1 MSDELETAVPES
13 IPADAASAASVSELA
28 PVKPKRATTRK
39 KAASAVATAD
49 ASEGASTAD
58 APATKVVTAAAEGDT
73 LAVKKPATRK
83 RTTAA
88 KKTPAKTAAAA
99 DTETAATASTTEAAA
114 SAAPAKSAG
123 EAASTALKKP
133 AARKTTA
140 TRTRRKIA
148 PAEAESPAAAETAP
162 EAASDAAASAS
173 ATVGANVAS
182 AVAPEGA
189 ANASET
195 PARTPRTRTRTKAS
209 SAASG
214 ARSGAKKPAAS
225 RAKDAESSSD
235 AAPLAPIEFSSDAD
249 VIATET
255 LADPSLTA
263 GQSPKGN
270 GASAAEVLSVEVL
283 VTDAP
288 QSAASEVL
296 IEASAEASSAEG
308 SPEPAAPNRVRRER
322 NNGANNGDRSNNERN
337 DNNNKKRSKQNQNQ
351 NQNQGSSDKSN
362 GQNQQGQNNQ
372 NQNKANNK
380 GSFDRDHRRQRRQ
393 HGSRE
398 VLPSISRDE
407 LAEMKV
413 GDLREKAAE
422 YSIDASGY
430 RKAELVDV
438 VFEALCKA
446 EGIIEVTGIL
456 DIMNDGYGFLRAKGY
471 LPSEGD
477 AYVSLS
483 IIRRNGLRKGD
494 YVVGL
499 TRPAQG
505 NEKYAAIQKVISV
518 NDTPADELGG
528 RVRFADLTPIYPDE
542 RLIMEHGKSTTTA
555 RVIDLVSPIGKGQRG
570 LIVSPPKAGKTTV
583 LKDIAAAISANNP
596 EVHLMCL
603 LVDERPEEVTD
614 MERSIKGEV
623 ISSTFDKPCE
633 NHIAVAEL
641 VIERAKRL
649 VEQGRDVVILLDSI
663 TRLARAY
670 NMGTPASGRI
680 LSGGVDSSA
689 LYPPKRFLGAARN
702 IENGGSLTIL
712 GTALVDTGSKMDEVI
727 FEEFKGTGNME
738 LRLDRTLA
746 DKRIF
751 PAIDPITSGTRKE
764 ELLLDPQ
771 EAPLI
776 WAVRRV
782 LANLNNTER
791 AMDTLVKS
799 IKQTETNQEFL
810 IRFARKAQN
819 SSKQDSLDL

>member
-13 IPADAASAASVSELA
+13 IPADAASAASA

-39 KAASAVATAD
+39 KAAPAAAAAD
-49 ASEGASTAD
+49 AGEGASAAD
-58 APATKVVTAAAEGDT
+58 VSATKVAPAAAEGDT
-73 LAVKKPATRK
+73 PAAKKPATRK
-83 RTTAA
+83 RTTTA
-88 KKTPAKTAAAA
+88 KKTSAKVPAA
-99 DTETAATASTTEAAA
+99 DLEPAATASTTEAAA
-114 SAAPAKSAG
+114 SAVPAESAG
-123 EAASTALKKP
+123 EAASTAPKKP

-140 TRTRRKIA
+140 TRTRRKPAETDA
-148 PAEAESPAAAETAP
+148 PAVAETAS

-173 ATVGANVAS
+173 ATVGANAAS
-182 AVAPEGA
+182 AAAPEKA
-189 ANASET
+189 ANTSET
-195 PARTPRTRTRTKAS
+195 PDRTPRTRTRTKAA

-214 ARSGAKKPAAS
+214 ARSGTRKPAAS
-225 RAKDAESSSD
+225 RAKAAASSSD
-235 AAPLAPIEFSSDAD
+235 AASLAPIEFSSDAD

-255 LADPSLTA
+255 LADPSLPA
-263 GQSPKGN
+263 GQSSKGN
-270 GASAAEVLSVEVL
+270 GSPAAEVLSVEVL

-296 IEASAEASSAEG
+296 IEASAEASAAEG
-308 SPEPAAPNRVRRER
+308 SPEPATPNRVRRER
-322 NNGANNGDRSNNERN
+322 NNERN
-337 DNNNKKRSKQNQNQ
+337 GNNNKKRSKQNQNQ
-351 NQNQGSSDKSN
+351 NQNQGSSDKGN

-810 IRFARKAQN
+810 IRFARKAQS

>member
-1 MSDELETAVPES
+1 MSDELETAVSES
-13 IPADAASAASVSELA
+13 IPADAASAASA
-28 PVKPKRATTRK
+28 PAKPKRATTRK
-39 KAASAVATAD
+39 KAAPAAAAAD
-49 ASEGASTAD
+49 AGEGAPAAD
-58 APATKVVTAAAEGDT
+58 VSATKVAPAAAEGDA
-73 LAVKKPATRK
+73 LAAKKPTARK

-99 DTETAATASTTEAAA
+99 DTEPAVKA
-114 SAAPAKSAG
+114 SATETPAPAESAG
-123 EAASTALKKP
+123 EAASTAPKKP
-133 AARKTTA
+133 ATRKTTA

-148 PAEAESPAAAETAP
+148 PAEAESPAEAETAP

-288 QSAASEVL
+288 QSAASGVL

-407 LAEMKV
+407 FAEMKV

>member
-13 IPADAASAASVSELA
+13 IPADAASAASASESA
-28 PVKPKRATTRK
+28 PVKPKRTTTRK
-39 KAASAVATAD
+39 KAAPAAAADD
-49 ASEGASTAD
+49 ASDGASA
-58 APATKVVTAAAEGDT
+58 AAAEGD
-73 LAVKKPATRK
+73 APAAKKPATRK
-83 RTTAA
+83 RTTGA

-99 DTETAATASTTEAAA
+99 DTEPAVKAPAADAPTSAADAPAAPADAVGETA
-114 SAAPAKSAG
+114 SAAP
-123 EAASTALKKP
+123 KKP
-133 AARKTTA
+133 AARKTTV
-140 TRTRRKIA
+140 TRTRRRPA
-148 PAEAESPAAAETAP
+148 PAEADGPTAAETAP
-162 EAASDAAASAS
+162 EAAADAVSAS
-173 ATVGANVAS
+173 AAA
-182 AVAPEGA
+182 AAPEKA
-189 ANASET
+189 ENASET
-195 PARTPRTRTRTKAS
+195 PARTPRTRTRTKAA

-214 ARSGAKKPAAS
+214 ARSGARKPAAS
-225 RAKDAESSSD
+225 RAKVAAPSSE

-263 GQSPKGN
+263 GQAHAANSAP
-270 GASAAEVLSVEVL
+270 AAEVLAVEVL
-283 VTDAP
+283 VTDAS
-288 QSAASEVL
+288 QGAASEIL
-296 IEASAEASSAEG
+296 IEASTEASAAEG
-308 SPEPAAPNRVRRER
+308 SLEPATPNRVRRER
-322 NNGANNGDRSNNERN
+322 NNGANNGDRNNNERN
-337 DNNNKKRSKQNQNQ
+337 GNNNKKRPKQNQNQ
-351 NQNQGSSDKSN
+351 NQNQGSSDKNN
-362 GQNQQGQNNQ
+362 GQNQQNQQGQNSQ
-372 NQNKANNK
+372 NQSKNNNK
-380 GSFDRDHRRQRRQ
+380 GAFDRDHRRQRRQ

-456 DIMNDGYGFLRAKGY
+456 DIMNDGYGFLRTKGY

-738 LRLDRTLA
+738 LKLDRTLA

-799 IKQTETNQEFL
+799 IKQTETNQEFR

>member
-1 MSDELETAVPES
+1 MSDELETAVSES
-13 IPADAASAASVSELA
+13 IPADAASAASA
-28 PVKPKRATTRK
+28 PAKPKRATTRK
-39 KAASAVATAD
+39 KAAPAAAAAD
-49 ASEGASTAD
+49 AGEGAPAAD
-58 APATKVVTAAAEGDT
+58 VSATKVAPAAAEGD
-73 LAVKKPATRK
+73 APAAKKPTARK

-99 DTETAATASTTEAAA
+99 DTEPAVKA
-114 SAAPAKSAG
+114 SATETPAPAESAG
-123 EAASTALKKP
+123 EAASTAPKKP
-133 AARKTTA
+133 ATRKTTA

-148 PAEAESPAAAETAP
+148 PAEAESPAEAETAP

-407 LAEMKV
+407 FAEMKV

-494 YVVGL
+494 DVVGL

>member
-13 IPADAASAASVSELA
+13 IPADAANAASAPESA

-39 KAASAVATAD
+39 KAAPAAAAAD
-49 ASEGASTAD
+49 ASDGASAGEAVVTNVAAVASEEGA
-58 APATKVVTAAAEGDT
+58 P
-73 LAVKKPATRK
+73 AVKKPATRK
-83 RTTAA
+83 RATAA
-88 KKTPAKTAAAA
+88 KKTPAKTADAA
-99 DTETAATASTTEAAA
+99 DTEPAVKASATETPAPAARADAVGETAST
-114 SAAPAKSAG
+114 AP
-123 EAASTALKKP
+123 KKP
-133 AARKTTA
+133 VARKTSA
-140 TRTRRKIA
+140 TRTRRKSA
-148 PAEAESPAAAETAP
+148 PAEADAPTAAETAP
-162 EAASDAAASAS
+162 AAPADAASTSAAAAGSESAPT
-173 ATVGANVAS
+173 A
-182 AVAPEGA
+182 APEKA
-189 ANASET
+189 ANTSET
-195 PARTPRTRTRTKAS
+195 PARTPRTRTRTKA
-209 SAASG
+209 ASTAPG

-225 RAKDAESSSD
+225 RAKDAESSSKTS
-235 AAPLAPIEFSSDAD
+235 AQTPIEFSSDAD

-255 LADPSLTA
+255 LADPSLPA
-263 GQSPKGN
+263 GQTHADNGSP
-270 GASAAEVLSVEVL
+270 APEVLSVEVL

-288 QSAASEVL
+288 QSAASGVL
-296 IEASAEASSAEG
+296 IEASAEASAAEG
-308 SPEPAAPNRVRRER
+308 SPEPVTPNRVRRER
-322 NNGANNGDRSNNERN
+322 NNERN
-337 DNNNKKRSKQNQNQ
+337 GNNNKKRSKQNQNQ
-351 NQNQGSSDKSN
+351 NQNQGSSDKGN